1 MFLSLN
7 SLVFTVIPVIQASIP
22 TQEGTFLSSL
32 NTGFTLSKPFG
43 AYGSSISLSSKIIK
57 LVAATPHNTSALG
70 LSFSANNLAV
80 ISPTDNLSTFNLISG
95 YFSLNVAKYGSILSS
110 SIAV

>member
-1 MFLSLN
+1 M
-7 SLVFTVIPVIQASIP
+7 
-22 TQEGTFLSSL
+22 
-32 NTGFTLSKPFG
+32 
-43 AYGSSISLSSKIIK
+43 
-57 LVAATPHNTSALG
+57 AATPHTTSAWG

-80 ISPTDNLSTFNLISG
+80 ISPVDALTIFNLISG